1 MILIKVL
8 WGGCVRVLLVAPDNG
23 SYISTFPLGL
33 GYIAAVLRQDGHYV
47 EIYNKDVYHSSG
59 EQLTQFLDTHDFD
72 VVGSGTCGGYRQYR
86 EMKNIAA
93 AVRRAKRDVVFVV
106 GGHLATPEPYYFL
119 KLLQADYIVLGEGE
133 ETMREL
139 CRHLENSLPISQVTG
154 LAYRDKKGDMVLTGR
169 REEIEDLDSIPH
181 PAWDLFP
188 MDHYTMMRD
197 PNIMDHERS
206 MLMYSGR
213 GCLFHCNFCYRM
225 EKGLR
230 IRSADK
236 VIEEMRELKEQYNVS
251 YISFYDELLVNSES
265 RVEEFCEKLLDARLD
280 MHWNCNGR
288 LNFTAPKMLRMMK
301 KAGCVFINYG
311 IESLD
316 EQALKTMNKSLTVKQ
331 IITGIENTLA
341 AGISPG
347 FNIIWGNI
355 GEDEHSLQL
364 GVDFLL
370 KYDDHSQRRTIRP
383 VTPYP
388 GCPLYYYAIEKGLL
402 GGIEDFYEQ
411 KHVNSDLLTVNFTNL
426 TDEEFYAALL
436 KANEVLL
443 ANYYEAQKQQM
454 LHIEHDLY
462 INKDADFRGF
472 RTT

>member
-1 MILIKVL
+1 
-8 WGGCVRVLLVAPDNG
+8 
-23 SYISTFPLGL
+23 
-33 GYIAAVLRQDGHYV
+33 
-47 EIYNKDVYHSSG
+47 
-59 EQLTQFLDTHDFD
+59 
-72 VVGSGTCGGYRQYR
+72 
-86 EMKNIAA
+86 
-93 AVRRAKRDVVFVV
+93 
-106 GGHLATPEPYYFL
+106 
-119 KLLQADYIVLGEGE
+119 
-133 ETMREL
+133 MREL
-139 CRHLENSLPISQVTG
+139 CQVLETG
-154 LAYRDKKGDMVLTGR
+154 GDVHDVKGIAYYDTEGNFVVNER
-169 REEIEDLDSIPH
+169 REEIEDLDSLPY

-188 MDHYTMMRD
+188 MDHYTLFRMPHCQD
-197 PNIMDHERS
+197 NERA
-206 MLMYSGR
+206 MTMYSGR

-230 IRSADK
+230 VRSADN
-236 VIEEMRELKEQYNVS
+236 IIAEMRALKEQYNVS
-251 YISFYDELLVNSES
+251 YITFFDELLVNSVA
-265 RVEEFCEKLLDARLD
+265 RVEEFCNKLIDAKLD

-288 LNFTAPKMLRMMK
+288 LNFAEPHMLELMK

-316 EQALKTMNKSLTVKQ
+316 EQALKNMNKNLTVKQ
-331 IITGIENTLA
+331 ITRGIENTLA

-402 GGIEDFYEQ
+402 EGVEDFYEN
-411 KHVNSDLLTVNFTNL
+411 KHINSDLLAVNFTNL

-436 KANEVLL
+436 KANESLL
-443 ANYYEAQKQQM
+443 ANYYDHVKQR
-454 LHIEHDLY
+454 IIEVEHDLY
-462 INKDADFRGF
+462 ENKNAEFRGF